1 MNRAHGLALLGLL
14 LAAPAAAQTSRVEGT
29 VRTHAAAAPL
39 AGAQVSVTRFE
50 SFFSGGTVVATGTTA
65 ADGGYSLSFEG
76 ACAFVCQ
83 IKVAAGPRIVQPS
96 VRSVNQA
103 AGATA
108 SAQDFTASLP
118 ASLRVTLRE
127 AVGGAVVSD
136 LRPNALDERSSGAP
150 SALLQA
156 DGSWLFDSLLPGTV
170 KVCAISDIDEFRNEC
185 QGGQQLPLNS
195 SLDGVQPLVLA
206 ESQAGIAEILLDR
219 GGAVTGVIVDRYRNL
234 PLGNTVVSVE
244 VSSFSG
250 SVSLATGDTTD
261 PDGVYRIG
269 GLPDGALRLIAKVG
283 TPHYT
288 PMRYPGIDC
297 LDPSLCAGGTG
308 SYIVINNAATVDNVG
323 FDLFPGAVVRG
334 RVLDAADNSPLA
346 GVDVIAFKPQ
356 MIFGGHTE
364 YARAVTGADG
374 RYELTSIIPESPTRL
389 GTENPLG
396 YANRAWPEVP
406 CLSNCSNG
414 NDLEFAHGIGAGET
428 SFLLPAARAIA
439 GQMHY
444 GNTDPGAVNAQ
455 LTVYVAAGDVLQRLW
470 EGPVPA
476 SGAFVTPGL
485 PAGTYYASVAFYV
498 PEAQCQVYA
507 GFGCPPAGQAIDVSA
522 ATPIVLPATPGIYAG
537 TDFSFAIDYV
547 FRNGME

>member
-1 MNRAHGLALLGLL
+1 MNRAQGLALLGLL

-39 AGAQVSVTRFE
+39 AGAQVSVTRID
-50 SFFSGGTVVATGTTA
+50 SLLGGGTVVATGTTA
-65 ADGGYSLSFEG
+65 ADGNYSLSFEG
-76 ACAFVCQ
+76 PCALLCQ
-83 IKVAAGPRIVQPS
+83 IRVSAGTRIVQPTN
-96 VRSVNQA
+96 RSVTLV

-127 AVGGAVVSD
+127 AIGGALVSS
-136 LRPNALDERSSGAP
+136 LSPRGVDERIDGGPLA
-150 SALLQA
+150 SAQA
-156 DGSWLFDSLLPGTV
+156 DGSWLFDSVLPGMV
-170 KVCAISDIDEFRNEC
+170 KVCAISDTDEYRNEC

-195 SLDGVQPLVLA
+195 SLDGVQPLLLA
-206 ESQAGIAEILLDR
+206 EGQAGSAEILLDR
-219 GGAVTGVIVDRYRNL
+219 GGAVTGVIVDRYRNQ

-250 SVSLATGDTTD
+250 SVSFTTSDTTD
-261 PDGVYRIG
+261 PDGVYRVG
-269 GLPDGALRLIAKVG
+269 GLPNGALRLIAKVD
-283 TPHYT
+283 TPHFT

-346 GVDVIAFKPQ
+346 GVSVLAFRPLPV
-356 MIFGGHTE
+356 FGAFIE

-374 RYELTSIIPESPTRL
+374 RYELTSIIPEAVTRL

-406 CLSNCSNG
+406 CLSNCSSG
-414 NDLEFAHGIGAGET
+414 SDLGFAHGIVAGET

-439 GQMHY
+439 GQAHY
-444 GNTDPGAVNAQ
+444 GNTDPGTVNAQ
-455 LTVYVAAGDVLQRLW
+455 LTVYAAAGNVLQRLW

-485 PAGTYYASVAFYV
+485 PAGTYYASLAILA

-507 GFGCPPAGQAIDVSA
+507 GFGCPPAGQPIDVSG
-522 ATPIVLPATPGIYAG
+522 ATPIVLPATSGIYAG